1 MIVIY
6 VHCVYSPS
14 FNKIRK
20 EHQRDL
26 SLLKLFNF
34 LTQNLDFLTI
44 MVAFAL
50 DLPNNSVDI
59 EIAKTKL
66 VKYCSYDI
74 RSRTNFI
81 QQLMNETE

>member
-1 MIVIY
+1 MLATANRLAKINIILVR
-6 VHCVYSPS
+6 
-14 FNKIRK
+14 FN
-20 EHQRDL
+20 
-26 SLLKLFNF
+26 LFNF
-34 LTQNLDFLTI
+34 LTQNLNFLVI
-44 MVAFAL
+44 MIAFAL